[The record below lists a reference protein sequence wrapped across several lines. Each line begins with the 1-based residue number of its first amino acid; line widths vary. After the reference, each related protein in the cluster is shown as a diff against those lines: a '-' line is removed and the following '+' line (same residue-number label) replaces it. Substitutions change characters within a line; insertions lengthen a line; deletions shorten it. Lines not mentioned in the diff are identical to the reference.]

1 MPSIS
6 QEKLRRLAARSIRVL
21 NRHKEAAPAVSAYVG
36 TLDAA
41 AQAFIVAFDEVHS
54 SRPSR
59 GATRRSGKE
68 GTEQLV
74 KTLRMWLALVDKDVT
89 SFDRS
94 NYLLRPVVTDDV
106 VADGEQ
112 LLAVVEDFATGAG
125 DPLPY
130 ADELRTDLEAAIDA
144 ARADYV
150 SHNASRAELASLLSD
165 ARTKAEAFYEE
176 LVAFR
181 RTLRAFLGST
191 HPDFGLLRNKAARP
205 GSVASEDEDIGA
217 NDTVEDESATAA
229 RLGAEPA
236 ATDES
241 TEDAASAAADST
253 GNSDPNETEVE
264 AEAS

>member
-21 NRHKEAAPAVSAYVG
+21 NRHKEAAPAVGAYVG
-36 TLDAA
+36 SLDTS
-41 AQAFIVAFDEVHS
+41 AQAFVAAFDQVHS
-54 SRPSR
+54 SRPAR
-59 GATRRSGKE
+59 GASRSTGKE
-68 GTEQLV
+68 GTEHLV
-74 KTLRMWLALVDKDVT
+74 KTLRMWIALVDKDVP

-112 LLAVVEDFATGAG
+112 LLAVVEDYASGQGQA
-125 DPLPY
+125 LPY
-130 ADELRTDLEAAIDA
+130 ADDLRAEVEAAIEA

-150 SHNASRAELASLLSD
+150 SHNVNRAEFSTQLAD
-165 ARTKAEAFYEE
+165 ARAKAEAFYEE

-191 HPDFGLLRNKAARP
+191 HPDFGLLRNKAVRP
-205 GSVASEDEDIGA
+205 GTSETEDDEIGA
-217 NDTVEDESATAA
+217 NDTVEDESATAV
-229 RLGAEPA
+229 RLGAVP
-236 ATDES
+236 D
-241 TEDAASAAADST
+241 
-253 GNSDPNETEVE
+253 GNETEVS